1 MSRQTRCRR
10 PRVQRPIEQASSTAA
25 RPLTSVERSRLHRR
39 YARMSGRGF
48 VLGYDTLGIVVTAA
62 TPEEMIV
69 ATDAVIVE
77 ATRGQEPS

>member
-1 MSRQTRCRR
+1 
-10 PRVQRPIEQASSTAA
+10 
-25 RPLTSVERSRLHRR
+25 
-39 YARMSGRGF
+39 MSGRGF

-77 ATRGQEPS
+77 ATRRQEPS